1 MVRPIPNN
9 LHDKVGDSIEYGVKM
24 ISIKLYIKE
33 SPANGIRTEVIYKDM
48 RSKIISEIEI
58 STCNG
63 ST

>member
-1 MVRPIPNN
+1 
-9 LHDKVGDSIEYGVKM
+9 M

-33 SPANGIRTEVIYKDM
+33 SPANGNGNRTEVVYKDM